1 MKYPIVATAYAQELS
16 KELQR
21 ARAIAKSNIQK
32 EQKKHYDRKSK
43 ECELE
48 VGDLVMLK
56 VQPRFK
62 LDRFYKGP
70 FTVESLTATNAV
82 IRMSNDSSAEPWN
95 ISRQRLSKCYPG
107 LDTPTNCDV
116 DK

>member
-1 MKYPIVATAYAQELS
+1 MATAYAQELS

-21 ARAIAKSNIQK
+21 AKAIAKSNIQKAQK

-62 LDRFYKGP
+62 LDRSYKGP

-82 IRMSNDSSAEPWN
+82 IWMSNDSSAEPWN
-95 ISRQRLSKCYPG
+95 ISR
-107 LDTPTNCDV
+107 
-116 DK
+116 